1 MVIYDNP
8 WPHIVIDDY
17 YETHIFEEILNEGK
31 KFLAKNVDKAT
42 RKQEFQNPDNSI
54 LKECINSR
62 LLDESYFDVLTDHR
76 PYSCLNPYW
85 ELNFLR
91 GPFSYPI
98 HDESPRKVLSCV
110 VYVGPEQNAGTSLY
124 DKDKNFVKEVVWK
137 PNRALVFAAQ
147 DGVTWHDYTCPRG
160 SLRITI
166 NQFLERPRDE

>member
-8 WPHIVIDDY
+8 WPHIIIDDY
-17 YETHIFEEILNEGK
+17 YEPHVFEEILNEGK
-31 KFLAKNVDKAT
+31 KFLAKNVDKNT

-124 DKDKNFVKEVVWK
+124 DKDKNFVKEVTWK

>member
-1 MVIYDNP
+1 MVVYQEP

-17 YETHIFEEILNEGK
+17 YEPHIFEKILNEGK
-31 KFLAKNVDKAT
+31 KFLAKNVDRNT

-54 LKECINSR
+54 LKDCINSR
-62 LLDESYFDVLTDHR
+62 LLDEGYFDVLTNHR
-76 PYSCLNPYW
+76 PYNQLSPYW

-98 HDESPRKVLSCV
+98 HDETPRKVLSCV
-110 VYVGPEQNAGTSLY
+110 VYVGPEQNAGTRLY
-124 DKDKNFVKEVVWK
+124 DNNKNFVKEVAWK
-137 PNRALVFAAQ
+137 PNRALIFAAI
-147 DGVTWHDYTCPRG
+147 DDLTWHDYTCPKG